1 MTIKSFASNVDFSFD
16 KKVLHGA
23 RLTPVCKTLGVFS

>member
-1 MTIKSFASNVDFSFD
+1 MTIKAFASNVDFSFD